1 MRDDSGPAET
11 GANRKEHAQW
21 LLHRL
26 TSGRSG
32 SNIPVAFRVPGA
44 LDPKALQ
51 QAVDALIGRHAALR
65 TVFFEEAGE
74 LRRSESPPGSAT
86 VRPTPLAFD
95 DHTLDQVLA
104 EFATEAFDLTRG
116 PLLRAGHGQS
126 PTGFSVVCLVAHHI
140 VFDGVSAGILLSELT
155 ELYDR
160 FTTPGGDAAEPP
172 AESPAENPRFI
183 EPEPARADLDHWLD
197 RLRAV
202 DPAGMRLTTAGD
214 PDAELFA
221 GGRVDRTLSPEAV
234 DAVRT
239 LGQTLRAPAST
250 VLLAAYCLLLHRH
263 GAAADLVVGVPT
275 DSRRGPARDRAVG
288 FHVNTL
294 PVRIGIEP
302 ELGFGHL
309 ATRTRDAFLTGLRH
323 STASSEWVLPELG
336 LTHSDW
342 SAPLFRHMFSF
353 LPAASAE
360 RTVGGLPLVPIE
372 VRTGLSRLDLELT
385 VRAGAEGFGTTL
397 VFRRQ
402 AHTEAGALALL
413 ERYDRLLVAA
423 AADVLAPLDRL
434 PIAPTWEREAVAA
447 ANDTAR
453 ADSGRGTVLG
463 AVLRQ
468 IALTP
473 GAVAVQ
479 DGPEQVRYAELGA
492 LATGLRERLA
502 AAGVR
507 AGDVVALALPRGA
520 RLAAAVLACWSL
532 GAAYLPVDPAQPAA
546 RLDGQLREAAAR
558 VLLAE
563 PGGADLP
570 VPPDCRVLRPEDGA
584 DRAGR
589 TDLPEPCAPADRC
602 YLIFTS
608 GSTGRPKAVEVSHA
622 NLANLVADFAG
633 RVLGP
638 GATALW
644 STTFTFDISAL
655 EVFVPLAS
663 GGRVVVAPPRAQHDP
678 EALLALVEEHTVG
691 VVQATPTAW
700 RRILP
705 LAGDRLAGR
714 VLISGGEPLPA
725 SLARELTVRGGRV
738 LNAYGPTEV
747 TIWATVAEVGDTD
760 GGTVSIGAPLANT
773 FARVAD
779 AHGEELPIGCA
790 GELWLGGAQ
799 VAAGYL
805 DRPELTAER
814 FVHHPVDGR
823 MYRTGDLARRERDGS
838 LVLLGRTD
846 RQIKLRGHRIELGE
860 VEAVVEAL
868 PGVEA
873 AAAVLDG
880 DPSADGLIAVYV
892 RTADP
897 QGIADRI
904 WAFARENLPP
914 YALPGRISVVEELP
928 ETANGKVDHKALAT
942 VAHRAVPPAPGG
954 APAAGAGSADGAAPA
969 GPVDELVRLWREVLG
984 DDRLDAGSNFFLNGG
999 NSLTAAMLIL
1009 DIRDTFDVELPL
1021 DVIFEAAT
1029 PNELAEAL
1037 SAYRA
1042 TA

>member
-32 SNIPVAFRVPGA
+32 SNIPIAFRVPGA
-44 LDPKALQ
+44 LDPKALRE
-51 QAVDALIGRHAALR
+51 AVEALIARHAALR

-74 LRRSESPPGSAT
+74 LRRSESPPGRTT
-86 VRPTPLAFD
+86 VGATPLAFD
-95 DHTLDQVLA
+95 EDTLDQVLA

-116 PLLRAGHGQS
+116 PLLRVGHGRS
-126 PTGFSVVCLVAHHI
+126 PSGFSVVCLVAHHI

-155 ELYDR
+155 DLYDR
-160 FTTPGGDAAEPP
+160 FTTPGADAAEPP
-172 AESPAENPRFI
+172 EESPRFTDP
-183 EPEPARADLDHWLD
+183 EPERADLDHWLD

-221 GGRVDRTLSPEAV
+221 GGRVDHTLGPEAV
-234 DAVRT
+234 AAVRT
-239 LGQTLRAPAST
+239 LGRTLRAPDST
-250 VLLAAYCLLLHRH
+250 VLLAAYYLLLHRH

-323 STASSEWVLPELG
+323 SGASSEWILPELG

-353 LPAASAE
+353 LPTASSE
-360 RTVGGLPLVPIE
+360 RTVGGLPIVPIE

-402 AHTEAGALALL
+402 AHTEAGARALL
-413 ERYDRLLVAA
+413 ERYERLLVAA

-434 PIAPTWEREAVAA
+434 PIAPAWELGAVAA

-453 ADSGRGTVLG
+453 TDSGPDTVLG

-473 GAVAVQ
+473 EAVAVQ
-479 DGPEQVRYAELGA
+479 DGAEQVRYAELGSW
-492 LATGLRERLA
+492 ATGLRELLA
-502 AAGVR
+502 GAGVR

-532 GAAYLPVDPAQPAA
+532 GAAYLPVDAAQPAA
-546 RLDGQLREAAAR
+546 RLEGQLREAAPR

-563 PGGADLP
+563 PGGTDLP
-570 VPPDCRVLRPEDGA
+570 VPPGCRVLRPEDGA
-584 DRAGR
+584 DRADR

-622 NLANLVADFAG
+622 NLANLVRDFAG

-655 EVFVPLAS
+655 ELFVPLAS

-678 EALLALVEEHTVG
+678 EALLALVEEHAVG

-725 SLARELTVRGGRV
+725 SLARELTARGGRV

-760 GGTVSIGAPLANT
+760 GGTVSIGTPLANT
-773 FARVAD
+773 VARVAD
-779 AHGEELPIGCA
+779 AHGEELPLGCA

-799 VAAGYL
+799 VATGYL

-814 FVHHPVDGR
+814 FVRHPVDGR

-914 YALPGRISVVEELP
+914 YALPGRISVVEEFP

-954 APAAGAGSADGAAPA
+954 APADGAESTDGAESAAGA

-984 DDRLDAGSNFFLNGG
+984 DDRLDAASNFFLNGG